1 MNRVVSLFSGVGG
14 IDLAFEQA
22 GFKTVF
28 ANDIDEFACKTFSRN
43 FTVPIVC
50 DDIKNIN
57 ENDIPDCDCL
67 VAGFPCQAFSIAGYR
82 KGFEDTRGTLFF
94 EIARILKK
102 KKPAV
107 VFLENVKNLVAH
119 DNGKTFEVILNTL
132 DEIGYHVRYMVL
144 NACEYGNIP
153 QNRERIYMVGFL
165 NEDFA
170 NKFYFPQPVRLTN
183 KLKDEIDFEN
193 KVDDKY
199 YYTREKYPRIV
210 EEMEKYNN
218 QETLYQWRRL
228 YVRQNKSNM
237 SPTLT
242 ANMGTGGHNVPL
254 VITKHG
260 IRKLTPK
267 ECFNLQG
274 FPPNYDLPDIS
285 ISQLYKQAGNSV
297 CVTVIERI
305 AENVFKVLNGKE

>member
-1 MNRVVSLFSGVGG
+1 MNRVISLFCGVGG
-14 IDLAFEQA
+14 IDIAFENA

-28 ANDIDEFACKTFSRN
+28 ANDIDTYACKTFDNN
-43 FTVPIVC
+43 FNIKATC
-50 DDIKNIN
+50 DDVKNLKAK
-57 ENDIPDCDCL
+57 DLPDFDCL
-67 VAGFPCQAFSIAGYR
+67 IAGFPCQAFSVAGYR

-94 EIARILKK
+94 EIARILQE
-102 KKPAV
+102 KKPQV

-119 DNGKTFEVILNTL
+119 DNGKTFNVILSSL
-132 DEIGYHVRYMVL
+132 KDIGYHVRYMVL

-153 QNRERIYMVGFL
+153 QNRERIYIVGFL

-170 NKFYFPQPVRLTN
+170 NRFYFPNPIPLTT
-183 KLKDEIDFEN
+183 KLKDVIDFDHKIEE
-193 KVDDKY
+193 KF
-199 YYTREKYPRIV
+199 YYTEEKYPKIV
-210 EEMEKYNN
+210 KAMKEFNN
-218 QETLYQWRRL
+218 QDTLYQWRRQ
-228 YVRQNKSNM
+228 YVRQNKSNL

-254 VITKHG
+254 VITNYG

-274 FPPNYDLPDIS
+274 FPQDFKLPNIS
-285 ISQLYKQAGNSV
+285 TAQLYKQAGNSV

-305 AENVFKVLNGKE
+305 AKNIFDIINGKK